1 MENNKLG
8 IVINTTKANNR
19 TSGFRAIYSFNNEDW
34 SSVVRDTGA
43 ELKKVANNSAND
55 PIHFIQFI
63 SNGCCYC
70 IMQSIAGR
78 KDYQSAWLFIH
89 KDIILPKG
97 TLSSIIKK
105 VEEVLS
111 FDVEDKK
118 EELDSLFNKTYSTTE
133 SPCFPSSTGDTY
145 AVRYYGDGTHLM
157 YDDSYVLEDY
167 LYQSEYCKYKS
178 VFLIN
183 KSKGQSVAD
192 ATDLSDTKLQKSIVI
207 DLPKDVDG
215 FKPYSGGSVISNA
228 IRITEGTMIAVRWQR
243 SGYVPVE
250 KTGRTT
256 DELLIQK
263 SEYKKSF
270 RVSLFRVIDKV
281 TKKDLNVRPR
291 FITSHWVDNQN
302 NPQFYFFKEDD
313 LNKVS
318 CHVDLA
324 TYHSFAD
331 NIDLTKPDSNGEFVI
346 ELQPEEHIYECYI
359 STDIPDNRKIEFT
372 IRTQHKLRGSEIPGF
387 KFEGVPS
394 ETKLNE
400 LKAAP
405 QQTPTQPGVKAPKGG
420 VNPKGGN
427 TTKGGNE
434 QQGTK
439 GGNDSR
445 DHHKK
450 GTPWYQYALIAFLF
464 MAVIAGGYMLYKF
477 LFSDKP
483 KTEQSEPEPSKT
495 DWEKAYDYL
504 KKCDE
509 KGIWNKSK
517 MEDYA
522 ELKGVFNMMKDYE
535 FDKLRSFIER
545 HKDTLLN
552 LESWSK
558 LSDIVQKNKNK
569 KGAYQPAVS
578 NGLIKIK
585 DYLEYNFGELEDV
598 EPIDESDSQGTS
610 ITNSS
615 SNSRSSSSNSS
626 STTTSSSSSSTNS
639 STTSNNTQDNN
650 N

>member
-55 PIHFIQFI
+55 SIHFIQFI

-97 TLSSIIKK
+97 ALSSIIKK

-118 EELDSLFNKTYSTTE
+118 EELDSLFNKAYSTTE
-133 SPCFPSSTGDTY
+133 SPCFPASTGDTY
-145 AVRYYGDGTHLM
+145 AVRYYGEGTNLM

-192 ATDLSDTKLQKSIVI
+192 ATDLSDTKLQKCIVI

-243 SGYVPVE
+243 SGYAPVE

-270 RVSLFRVIDKV
+270 RVSFFRVIDKV
-281 TKKDLNVRPR
+281 TKKDLNVRPK

-313 LNKVS
+313 LSKVS

-331 NIDLTKPDSNGEFVI
+331 NIDLNKPDSNGEFVI

-394 ETKLNE
+394 ETRLNK

-405 QQTPTQPGVKAPKGG
+405 QQTPTQPGVNALKGG
-420 VNPKGGN
+420 DNPKGGN

-434 QQGTK
+434 QKGPK

-445 DHHKK
+445 GRHKK
-450 GTPWYQYALIAFLF
+450 GTPWYQYAIIAFL
-464 MAVIAGGYMLYKF
+464 AVILVFGCYELYCY
-477 LFSDKP
+477 FSPQKKNTTD
-483 KTEQSEPEPSKT
+483 TEWTQAQAVESEW
-495 DWEKAYDYL
+495 DKAYTYL
-504 KKCDE
+504 SEHNASWVKPE
-509 KGIWNKSK
+509 
-517 MEDYA
+517 MESYS
-522 ELKGVFNMMKDYE
+522 ELKGVYAMIKDYD
-535 FDKLRSFIER
+535 FKKLKSFIDS
-545 HKDTLLN
+545 HSDLKN
-552 LESWSK
+552 LEPWSR
-558 LSDIVQKNKNK
+558 LYEIVSNNNNK
-569 KGAYQPAVS
+569 KGS
-578 NGLIKIK
+578 LKK
-585 DYLEYNFGELEDV
+585 DTIDIEKYLKTNFSALEDLQDTTAQ
-598 EPIDESDSQGTS
+598 PSESTSTQTANTETSTSTSTSSTSTSSSQGTK
-610 ITNSS
+610 N
-615 SNSRSSSSNSS
+615 
-626 STTTSSSSSSTNS
+626 TTISTN
-639 STTSNNTQDNN
+639 QDEMN
-650 N
+650 